1 MSVTPS
7 VVFADSASSGVNTG
21 GGSASSGVNTDTGS
35 NTTLINPLKSGTSLS
50 ALLANILTFVVQLG
64 AIVVVVMLV
73 YTGFK
78 YVAARGNPGEIKNA
92 HEMLKWTV
100 IGALVL
106 LGAQAIASAIQ
117 ATVTALGG

>member
-1 MSVTPS
+1 MTMRTHSRAFVIAANLIGVALVSPAVAS
-7 VVFADSASSGVNTG
+7 ADE
-21 GGSASSGVNTDTGS
+21 
-35 NTTLINPLKSGTSLS
+35 TLINPLKSGSSLS
-50 ALLANILTFVVQLG
+50 GLLANILTFVVQLG

-73 YTGFK
+73 YTGFR
-78 YVAARGNPGEIKNA
+78 YVTARGNSSEISKA